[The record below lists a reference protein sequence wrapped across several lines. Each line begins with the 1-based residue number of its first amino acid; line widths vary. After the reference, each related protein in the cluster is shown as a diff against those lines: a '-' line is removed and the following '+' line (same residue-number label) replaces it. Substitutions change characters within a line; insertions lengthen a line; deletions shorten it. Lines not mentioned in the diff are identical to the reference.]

1 MSKKDEYLISEF
13 ILDKIERNLEEA
25 IQEIRQA
32 RDVGKCAGKL
42 TKEERGFTKNYEA
55 FSNLKTG
62 TWIRLDTW
70 QIENHSYM
78 IDRNYINFAGE
89 TGTIVKNE
97 VDCIFGAYPV
107 DETRQ
112 YIELKLD
119 KYFPALDEFNN
130 CLSWEI
136 EERLRFDNDD
146 ALFVECDELFPSFDI
161 LLDSG
166 KTIDGTGYGIR
177 PKILGQNIYNLL
189 NMPVRLV
196 HVLENNNINTIGDLI
211 KQSRQDLLKLKSFG
225 RKYLRY
231 VEEGLERKGLSL
243 RFYLIPKES
252 NDQENIRRI
261 RWGEDCVNEA
271 IHRTYDDSEHID
283 KEDV

>member
-1 MSKKDEYLISEF
+1 MKKDEYLISEF
-13 ILDKIERNLEEA
+13 ILDKIEKNLEEA

-32 RDVGKCAGKL
+32 KDAGKIAGKL

-70 QIENHSYM
+70 QIKNHTYM

-89 TGTIVKNE
+89 TGTIIKNE
-97 VDCIFGAYPV
+97 VEQIFTSAYPIE
-107 DETRQ
+107 ETRQ
-112 YIELKLD
+112 HIELKMD
-119 KYFPALDEFNN
+119 KHFPALDEFNN

-136 EERLRFDNDD
+136 EERTRFDHDD
-146 ALFVECDELFPSFDI
+146 ALFVECDELLPSFDI

-166 KTIDGTGYGIR
+166 ETIDGIGYGIK
-177 PKILGQNIYNLL
+177 PKVLMYLGQHIYNLL

-196 HVLENNNINTIGDLI
+196 NVLEHNNINTIGDLV

-225 RKYLRY
+225 RKSLRY

-243 RFYLIPKES
+243 RFYLIPKEGS
-252 NDQENIRRI
+252 
-261 RWGEDCVNEA
+261 
-271 IHRTYDDSEHID
+271 
-283 KEDV
+283 

>member
-1 MSKKDEYLISEF
+1 MNEIEKLTELEKRISDLEREEYKNWKRISE
-13 ILDKIERNLEEA
+13 LES
-25 IQEIRQA
+25 
-32 RDVGKCAGKL
+32 DAGKSAGRL
-42 TKEERGFTKNYEA
+42 TKEERGFTENYEA

-70 QIENHSYM
+70 QGENHDYM

-97 VDCIFGAYPV
+97 VQPILGAYPIG
-107 DETRQ
+107 ETRQ
-112 YIELKLD
+112 HIELKMD
-119 KYFPALDEFNN
+119 KHFPALDEFNN
-130 CLSWEI
+130 CLSWGI
-136 EERLRFDNDD
+136 EERLRFDNNLCDYNN

-166 KTIDGTGYGIR
+166 KTINGTGYGIK
-177 PKILGQNIYNLL
+177 PKVLGQNIYNLL

-196 HVLENNNINTIGDLI
+196 HVLENNNINTIGDLV

-225 RKYLRY
+225 RKYRRY

-243 RFYLIPKES
+243 RFYLIPKQS

-261 RWGEDCVNEA
+261 
-271 IHRTYDDSEHID
+271 
-283 KEDV
+283 KEDE

>member
-1 MSKKDEYLISEF
+1 MNEIEKLTELEKRISDLEREEYKNWKRISE
-13 ILDKIERNLEEA
+13 LEKDA
-25 IQEIRQA
+25 
-32 RDVGKCAGKL
+32 GKCAGKL

-70 QIENHSYM
+70 QIENHTYM
-78 IDRNYINFAGE
+78 IDRDYINFAGE
-89 TGTIVKNE
+89 TGTIVWNE
-97 VDCIFGAYPV
+97 VSQILGQGANWTG
-107 DETRQ
+107 ESKQ
-112 YIELKLD
+112 FISLKLD
-119 KYFPALDEFNN
+119 KHFPALDEFNN

-136 EERLRFDNDD
+136 EERLRFDGDN
-146 ALFVECDELFPSFDI
+146 ALFVECDELIPSFDI

-166 KTIDGTGYGIR
+166 KTIDGTGYGIK
-177 PKILGQNIYNLL
+177 PKVLGQNIYNLL

-196 HVLENNNINTIGDLI
+196 HILENNNINTIGDLV

-261 RWGEDCVNEA
+261 RAEMELV
-271 IHRTYDDSEHID
+271 D